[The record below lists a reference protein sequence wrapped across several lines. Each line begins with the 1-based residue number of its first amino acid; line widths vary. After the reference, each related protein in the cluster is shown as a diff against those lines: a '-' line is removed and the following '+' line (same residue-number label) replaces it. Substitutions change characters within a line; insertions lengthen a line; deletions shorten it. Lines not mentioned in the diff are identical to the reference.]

1 MPSLADSLV
10 SSSARPLAIR
20 RRPDLQVTKQRY
32 QGRQYWIV
40 KDPVG
45 LNYFRF
51 QEEEFNLL
59 NWLDGENSLD
69 DLRNRF
75 EKQFA
80 PQKITLE
87 ELGRLI
93 GMLHQSGLVIAG
105 VPGQGKQLLK
115 LRWERKKKEFMAA
128 LSNLLAIRFKGIDP
142 ERLLNWLYSLPPV
155 RWFFTKTAAFFC
167 LCLFIAALTL
177 VLSHFGEFQ
186 RKLPG
191 FHEFFGPSNWWVLA
205 VAMGCTKVCH
215 EFGHGLSCKHFG
227 GECHELGVMFLVLTP
242 CLYCNVSDSW
252 MLPNKWHRAFIGAAG
267 MYVEVC
273 IASIATFLWW
283 FSAPGLLNNIALST
297 MFVCSVSTVV
307 FNGNPLLR
315 YDGYYILSDLLE
327 IPNLRQKATT
337 ILNRKM
343 GAWFLGLEEPDD
355 PFLPKRNQILFAI
368 YAIAAS
374 VYSWVVMFSILF
386 FLFRVFQPYR
396 LEIFGQIIAT
406 AAIASLI
413 GRPLWSAGKFF
424 YVPGRLD
431 DVKKPRLYISLGA
444 LVALIAAVLFVP
456 LPYHVFCPLVIEPR
470 DADEVYVGQKGG
482 QIESIYVKAGQH
494 VEPGMKLAELSNIDL
509 ALDIADKQAR
519 LAEAKQRKSGLER
532 EATYDKKAAEDI
544 PSVQATIEAFENEL
558 EKMHIEADRLHL
570 VAHRDGVV
578 IPPTSESHPPS
589 PDGKLPTWH
598 GSPLDEHNLGA
609 VLSPGRLFCRIGD
622 PEKFEALLMVDQADV
637 DQVHDGQTVK
647 LMLDALPGTT
657 LYTEITEKSDD
668 PIKFLP
674 KQLSN
679 KSGGP
684 IETKADESGMPR
696 PATIYYQARAPLDDD
711 GRVLVTGLKGQAKID
726 APWHSLGWRL
736 WRFLQRTFHFKL

>member
-20 RRPDLQVTKQRY
+20 RRPDLDVTKQRY

-167 LCLFIAALTL
+167 LCLFISALTL

-191 FHEFFGPSNWWVLA
+191 FHEFFGPGNWWVLA

-267 MYVEVC
+267 MYVEIC
-273 IASIATFLWW
+273 IASIATFVWW
-283 FSAPGLLNNIALST
+283 FSAPGLLNNVALST

-355 PFLPKRNQILFAI
+355 PFLPKRNQLLFAV
-368 YAIAAS
+368 YSIAAS

-413 GRPLWSAGKFF
+413 GRPLWSVGKFF
-424 YVPGRLD
+424 YIPGRLEE
-431 DVKKPRLYISLGA
+431 VKKPRLYATLA
-444 LVALIAAVLFVP
+444 VVAVILAAFLFLP
-456 LPYHVFCPLVIEPR
+456 LPYHVFCPLEVQPYR
-470 DADEVYVGQKGG
+470 ADEVYVGEVGG
-482 QIESIYVKAGQH
+482 QLQQIHVKAG
-494 VEPGMKLAELSNIDL
+494 
-509 ALDIADKQAR
+509 
-519 LAEAKQRKSGLER
+519 
-532 EATYDKKAAEDI
+532 
-544 PSVQATIEAFENEL
+544 
-558 EKMHIEADRLHL
+558 
-570 VAHRDGVV
+570 
-578 IPPTSESHPPS
+578 
-589 PDGKLPTWH
+589 
-598 GSPLDEHNLGA
+598 
-609 VLSPGRLFCRIGD
+609 
-622 PEKFEALLMVDQADV
+622 
-637 DQVHDGQTVK
+637 
-647 LMLDALPGTT
+647 
-657 LYTEITEKSDD
+657 
-668 PIKFLP
+668 
-674 KQLSN
+674 
-679 KSGGP
+679 
-684 IETKADESGMPR
+684 
-696 PATIYYQARAPLDDD
+696 
-711 GRVLVTGLKGQAKID
+711 
-726 APWHSLGWRL
+726 
-736 WRFLQRTFHFKL
+736 